1 MQAAVGGL
9 ASELADL
16 RRRVAAAAE
25 AAAAAAADAAE
36 AAAALAG
43 HEPGMGPQSL
53 QCGVADGTALV
64 PVRRTA
70 GPYQGCEPDGVAAE
84 LAALR
89 AAAAAGAGRA
99 PRGGAAGC
107 DGRADRRARG
117 GAAQGPGAPAQG
129 PGGGGCARCRE
140 RPAGAAAAFWR
151 LAARGVDEREAWC
164 RVLRRQRR
172 WRAVRCGSPP
182 WRGAAAVLC
191 RCMIMPSPSLR
202 MAYALC
208 CVVPWCRLA
217 CPVRRAN

>member
-43 HEPGMGPQSL
+43 PEPGMGPQSL

-89 AAAAAGAGRA
+89 AAAAAGARREAALLAVTAALTGA
-99 PRGGAAGC
+99 LAAGLLKGQARRPRVRAAVVALAAANGLLGLLLHFGAWLPGVWTSVRLGAGFSGGS
-107 DGRADRRARG
+107 DGGVR
-117 GAAQGPGAPAQG
+117 
-129 PGGGGCARCRE
+129 CA
-140 RPAGAAAAFWR
+140 AGAHLGAGLPQCFVAA
-151 LAARGVDEREAWC
+151 
-164 RVLRRQRR
+164 
-172 WRAVRCGSPP
+172 
-182 WRGAAAVLC
+182 
-191 RCMIMPSPSLR
+191 
-202 MAYALC
+202 
-208 CVVPWCRLA
+208 
-217 CPVRRAN
+217 